1 MKRARLLWVI
11 AIPLLLIILNYTQIQ
26 IYGRWRMMSDP
37 SLDTIRYVLI
47 PGAGRNYP
55 QSPNPNY
62 SFLGRMDTA
71 AALWFRHP
79 QIKLILSGYEDNHY
93 YREANDMRDALLIK
107 GVPDSA
113 LILDP
118 ASMDTKASIDYYF
131 RSFGAAPVVIVSQPV
146 HLERALWIACASG
159 LNAYGYEAGNYPG
172 GTPRWM
178 IIREFGARIKAR
190 LEVWGW
196 IHHASKKEVYE
207 Q

>member
-1 MKRARLLWVI
+1 
-11 AIPLLLIILNYTQIQ
+11 
-26 IYGRWRMMSDP
+26 MMADP

-55 QSPNPNY
+55 ESPNPNY
-62 SFLGRMDTA
+62 AFLGRMDTA
-71 AALWFRHP
+71 AAIWHRHP

-93 YREANDMRDALLIK
+93 YREANDMRDALLLK

-113 LILDP
+113 MVLD
-118 ASMDTKASIDYYF
+118 ATSIDTRASIEYY
-131 RSFGAAPVVIVSQPV
+131 RRHWGKLPVVIVSQPI
-146 HLERALWIACASG
+146 HLERALWLACAHD

-172 GTPRWM
+172 GTPRWL

-196 IHHASKKEVYE
+196 LQQAAKTEKHE
-207 Q
+207 

>member
-1 MKRARLLWVI
+1 MFFLI
-11 AIPLLLIILNYTQIQ
+11 PGIPLLLTILNYTQIQ
-26 IYGRWRMMSDP
+26 IYGQWRMMSDP

-71 AALWFRHP
+71 AAIWHRHP

-93 YREANDMRDALLIK
+93 YREANDMRDALMKK
-107 GVPDSA
+107 GVADSA

-118 ASMDTKASIDYYF
+118 GSIDTRASIDFYF
-131 RSFGAAPVVIVSQPV
+131 RRFGTTPVVIVSQPV
-146 HLERALWIACASG
+146 HLERALWLACACG

-178 IIREFGARIKAR
+178 IVREFGARIKAR

-196 IHHASKKEVYE
+196 LTHSSKKEKHE